1 MESLPDDVLCHILSF
16 LPTRD
21 AVATSLLSKRWKPL
35 WLSFRSFDLDD
46 NYFSDFHRF
55 SNFVTSSPQSIQS
68 LRLTCGSHFT
78 FEFEDVEE
86 DAFDL
91 FLYRLSFK
99 GIQELDLCLVTL
111 IELPFGFYT
120 CNNLVTLKLDNVT
133 FKDGSS
139 YINFPLLKSLNL
151 NDVVFGN
158 RANMFDFFCGCPN
171 VEDVEVTSLSIVNS
185 RIPQPPEEGVEALP
199 KLVRAKI
206 SELHSMLPLLCNA
219 QFLYAGVSYWCCN
232 PTFHN
237 LIHMDIT
244 LELISCDVMWNW
256 FAQVLQNCPNL
267 QNLTVQ
273 KKYACVKKHGNDV
286 HWKDPQIIPQCLSSR
301 LKTFKFKSFNDF
313 DCEVQFAKYI
323 MQNSKVLQN
332 MTIHTTLDI
341 DLKHPMLET
350 LSLCP
355 MGSATCNLHFDLE
368 SAQHLRRPTAL

>member
-1 MESLPDDVLCHILSF
+1 
-16 LPTRD
+16 
-21 AVATSLLSKRWKPL
+21 
-35 WLSFRSFDLDD
+35 
-46 NYFSDFHRF
+46 
-55 SNFVTSSPQSIQS
+55 
-68 LRLTCGSHFT
+68 
-78 FEFEDVEE
+78 
-86 DAFDL
+86 
-91 FLYRLSFK
+91 
-99 GIQELDLCLVTL
+99 
-111 IELPFGFYT
+111 
-120 CNNLVTLKLDNVT
+120 
-133 FKDGSS
+133 
-139 YINFPLLKSLNL
+139 
-151 NDVVFGN
+151 
-158 RANMFDFFCGCPN
+158 
-171 VEDVEVTSLSIVNS
+171 
-185 RIPQPPEEGVEALP
+185 
-199 KLVRAKI
+199 
-206 SELHSMLPLLCNA
+206 
-219 QFLYAGVSYWCCN
+219 
-232 PTFHN
+232 
-237 LIHMDIT
+237 MDIT

-273 KKYACVKKHGNDV
+273 KVCLICFWSSCILNIISHILFLTKIKLCVYCTQKYACVKKHGNYV